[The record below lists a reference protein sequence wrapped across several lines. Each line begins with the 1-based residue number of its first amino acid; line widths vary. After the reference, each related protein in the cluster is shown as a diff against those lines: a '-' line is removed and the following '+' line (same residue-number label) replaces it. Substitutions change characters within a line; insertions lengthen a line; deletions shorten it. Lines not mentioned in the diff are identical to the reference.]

1 MSKAALGRGLKA
13 LIPSMDE
20 DNDNGVQI
28 NSDNIKKDNGGINVI
43 AKIEI
48 SRIDRNPF
56 QPRIN
61 FNTDALSELKNSI
74 IEKGVIQPI
83 TVRRKG
89 SDRYELISGER
100 RIRAS
105 IEAGMRLIPA
115 YIIEV
120 ATNEEMLELAII
132 ENIQREFLDPI
143 ETAQA
148 YQRLADEYRYT
159 HEEIAKKVSKDRT
172 SVSNLIR
179 LLKLPEKIQTS
190 ISKNEISMGHAKAL
204 ITLPNLQTQLEVFNR
219 IVKKGLSVR
228 ATETLAQSFSQ
239 SRKSKKAKKEDSK
252 FIADLSYDNVTSQ
265 IRGIL
270 STKVQIEK
278 SKERD
283 GGRIYIEY
291 YSDDDLSRLLEL
303 FETIQK

>member
-1 MSKAALGRGLKA
+1 MSKAALGKGLRA

-20 DNDNGVQI
+20 DNSVELNSNAIKTDTGGV
-28 NSDNIKKDNGGINVI
+28 NVI

-61 FNTDALSELKNSI
+61 FDSSALAELKSSI

-89 SDRYELISGER
+89 AERYELISGER

-115 YIIEV
+115 YIIDV

-143 ETAQA
+143 EMAQA
-148 YQRLADEYRYT
+148 FQRLADEYHYT
-159 HEEIAKKVSKDRT
+159 HDEIAKKVSKDRT
-172 SVSNLIR
+172 TVSNLIR
-179 LLKLPEKIQTS
+179 LLKLPQKIQES
-190 ISKNEISMGHAKAL
+190 IGKNEISMGHARAL
-204 ITLPNLQTQLEVFNR
+204 ISLPNLQTQLEVYNR
-219 IVKKGLSVR
+219 TIKKGLSVR
-228 ATETLAQSFSQ
+228 ATEKLAQSFSQ
-239 SRKSKKAKKEDSK
+239 SKKSKKSKKEETK
-252 FIADLSYDNVTSQ
+252 FTTDISYDSVTSR
-265 IRGIL
+265 IREIL
-270 STKVQIEK
+270 STKIQIEK
-278 SKERD
+278 SKERE

>member
-1 MSKAALGRGLKA
+1 MSKAVLGKGLKA

-20 DNDNGVQI
+20 DSDIGA
-28 NSDNIKKDNGGINVI
+28 NSNNIKSDRGSSNII
-43 AKIEI
+43 DMIEI

-56 QPRIN
+56 QPRMK
-61 FNTDALSELKNSI
+61 FDSATLSELKNSI

-83 TVRRKG
+83 TVRKKG
-89 SDRYELISGER
+89 SERYELISGER

-115 YIIEV
+115 YIIDV
-120 ATNEEMLELAII
+120 ASNEEMLELAII

-143 ETAQA
+143 EMAQA
-148 YQRLADEYRYT
+148 FQRLADEYRYT

-172 SVSNLIR
+172 TVSNLIR
-179 LLKLPEKIQTS
+179 LLKLPEKIQES
-190 ISKNEISMGHAKAL
+190 IGKNEISMGHARAL
-204 ITLPNLQTQLEVFNR
+204 ISLPNLQTQLEVFNR
-219 IVKKGLSVR
+219 VIKKGLSVR
-228 ATETLAQSFSQ
+228 ATEKLAQSFSQ
-239 SRKSKKAKKEDSK
+239 SKKSKKTHKEDSK
-252 FIADLSYDNVTSQ
+252 FTTDLSYDSVTAQ

-270 STKVQIEK
+270 STKVVVEK
-278 SKERD
+278 SKERE

>member
-1 MSKAALGRGLKA
+1 MSKSVLGKGLKA
-13 LIPSMDE
+13 LIPSMDDE
-20 DNDNGVQI
+20 SAVEI
-28 NSDNIKKDNGGINVI
+28 NSPKVKTDTGGTNVI

-56 QPRIN
+56 QPRIK
-61 FNTDALSELKNSI
+61 FDSAALNELKNSI
-74 IEKGVIQPI
+74 IEKGIIQPI

-105 IEAGMRLIPA
+105 IEAGMRMIPA
-115 YIIEV
+115 YIIDV
-120 ATNEEMLELAII
+120 GSNEEMLELAII

-143 ETAQA
+143 EMAHA
-148 YQRLADEYRYT
+148 FQRLADDYRYT
-159 HEEIAKKVSKDRT
+159 HDEIAKKVSKERT
-172 SVSNLIR
+172 TISNLIR
-179 LLKLPEKIQTS
+179 LLKLPQKIQDS
-190 ISKNEISMGHAKAL
+190 ISTGDLSIGHARAL
-204 ITLPNLQTQLEVFNR
+204 INLPNLQTQLEVYNR

-228 ATETLAQSFSQ
+228 ATEKIVQSFSQ
-239 SRKSKKAKKEDSK
+239 SKKSKKTKKEDTK
-252 FIADLSYDNVTSQ
+252 FTPDISYDAVTSR
-265 IRGIL
+265 IREIL
-270 STKVQIEK
+270 STKVQVEK

-283 GGRIYIEY
+283 GGRVYIEF

>member
-13 LIPSMDE
+13 LIPSLDDE
-20 DNDNGVQI
+20 DTGVEI
-28 NSDNIKKDNGGINVI
+28 NSDKIQADGGGINVI

-56 QPRIN
+56 QPRVN
-61 FNTDALSELKNSI
+61 FDTSALSELKSSI
-74 IEKGVIQPI
+74 LERGVIQPI

-89 SDRYELISGER
+89 AERYELISGER

-105 IEAGMRLIPA
+105 IEAGLRLIPA
-115 YIIEV
+115 YIIDV

-143 ETAQA
+143 EMAQA
-148 YQRLADEYRYT
+148 FQKLADEYHYT

-172 SVSNLIR
+172 TVSNLIR
-179 LLKLPEKIQTS
+179 LLKLPEKIQSS
-190 ISKNEISMGHAKAL
+190 ISKNEISMGHARAL
-204 ITLPNLQTQLEVFNR
+204 INLPNLPTQLEVFNR
-219 IVKKGLSVR
+219 IIKKGLSVR
-228 ATETLAQSFSQ
+228 AAEKLAQSFSQ
-239 SRKSKKAKKEDSK
+239 PKKLKKTNKENTK
-252 FIADLSYDNVTSQ
+252 YTTDLSYESVTSK
-265 IRGIL
+265 IREIL
-270 STKVQIEK
+270 STKVQVEK
-278 SKERD
+278 SKERE

-303 FETIQK
+303 FETILK